1 MSTIKRK
8 TVTVGLLWHS
18 VASGNLGVVAL
29 TLSQLAIIQ
38 QAAEEADVNVHVKIF
53 GWQLDGSMP
62 TTKGFE
68 SIAYYEV
75 HSRSLISPSSIIHK
89 EFAKCDLIL
98 DVGEGDSFS
107 DIYGLKRLLYLCLS
121 KKLATAGG
129 AKLVLSPQTLGPFAS
144 KLYEKIACWS
154 LKNASCV
161 FARDHISMEWA
172 SKHLPAGQIQEAI
185 DMAFCLPFEK
195 RQKSET
201 SKIQIGINVSALLY
215 YGGYGG
221 GNSLGLS
228 LDYKSLTHRM
238 MEWALATPHAEVW
251 LIPHVYSRGIPEED
265 DPTACLDVKAIYPEV
280 NIAGPF
286 VSPTDAK
293 TFISGLDFFSGGRM
307 HACIGAFSSGVPTVP
322 LAYSRKFNGLFQSL
336 NYPILAD
343 CKVMN
348 EDQVM
353 NIIQKSFTERDTVR
367 KQVQHSVA
375 LAHNKLNVYRQFITQ
390 SFKDV
395 KK

>member
-1 MSTIKRK
+1 MSTNQQK

-29 TLSQLAIIQ
+29 TLSQLAIIR
-38 QAAEEADVNVHVKIF
+38 QAATEADVNIHIKIF

-62 TTKGFE
+62 ATKGFE
-68 SIAYYEV
+68 SIEYYELN
-75 HSRSLISPSSIIHK
+75 SRSLIFPSSIIHK
-89 EFAKCDLIL
+89 EFAKCDLVL

-121 KKLATAGG
+121 KKMATVGG
-129 AKLVLSPQTLGPFAS
+129 AKLILSPQTLGPFAS
-144 KLYEKIACWS
+144 KTYEKIACWA

-172 SKHLPAGQIQEAI
+172 SKHLPSNKIQEAI

-195 RQKSET
+195 RQKTET
-201 SKIQIGINVSALLY
+201 DKIQIGINVSALLY

-228 LDYKSLTHRM
+228 LDYQSLTHKM
-238 MEWALATPHAEVW
+238 VEWALTVPNSEVW
-251 LIPHVYSRGIPEED
+251 LIPHVYSLGIPRED
-265 DPTACLDVKAIYPEV
+265 DPTASRDVKALYPEV
-280 NIAGPF
+280 HIAGPF

-293 TFISGLDFFSGGRM
+293 TFISGLDFFTGGRM

-336 NYPILAD
+336 NYPVLAD
-343 CKVMN
+343 CKAMN
-348 EDQVM
+348 EAEVL
-353 NIIQKSFTERDTVR
+353 NIIQHSFTNRHVVR
-367 KQVQHSVA
+367 QQVESSVA
-375 LAHNKLNVYRQFITQ
+375 LAHEKLSVYRRFITQ